1 MIVSGGVA
9 GVVLFA
15 LFVTNILMGFLTIF
29 TGMRYTG
36 EAFE

>member
-15 LFVTNILMGFLTIF
+15 LFVTNILMGLTIF